1 MHLCFLALEKFQ
13 TDQKRV
19 PKVWDL
25 ADAKKFVGF
34 AQALAKESKI
44 SEEDLK
50 DDSSM
55 VKMFYLFSFQYQ
67 GVFNPLCA
75 FMGGLAAQEAIKAIT
90 HKFTPTM

>member
-1 MHLCFLALEKFQ
+1 
-13 TDQKRV
+13 V

-55 VKMFYLFSFQYQ
+55 VKMFYLFSFQCQ

-75 FMGGLAAQEAIKAIT
+75 FLGGLAAQEAIKAIT

>member
-1 MHLCFLALEKFQ
+1 
-13 TDQKRV
+13 V

-55 VKMFYLFSFQYQ
+55 VKMFYLFSFQCQ

-75 FMGGLAAQEAIKAIT
+75 FLGGLVAQEAIKAIT